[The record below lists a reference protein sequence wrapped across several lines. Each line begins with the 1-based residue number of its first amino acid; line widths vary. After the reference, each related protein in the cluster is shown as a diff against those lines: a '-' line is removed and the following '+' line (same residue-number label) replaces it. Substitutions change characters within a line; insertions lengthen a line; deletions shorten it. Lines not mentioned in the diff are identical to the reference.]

1 MYYNYNNL
9 FSRNAMFNFIIGER
23 GVGKTYGILKKVVK
37 DFIKTKD
44 VPIKRDPATNEILE
58 GPSQFVYLRRYKTE
72 LKNFKTIFE
81 PLVINGEFGDHE
93 ITVKGDKV
101 YVDNQLAGYGFA
113 ASNAVILK
121 SSTFPLVDTIIFDEF
136 IIDKGNLHYL
146 QNEVDKFL
154 EVYETIARMRDVKVY
169 FLGNAITIA
178 NPYFEYWDL
187 NIPFNSEFRTYRD
200 GLILVNY
207 IKNDLLQYKNLGKY
221 NENLYKALMNAPYLN
236 YNNYEILPDVDKVY
250 KGKNIYC
257 LWLTGDFKKDNEL
270 INLVEKTN
278 DLIFYFYDKN
288 NKKPEIL
295 DSGFE
300 YWLNKS
306 INTPV
311 EDVNINI
318 EFDLSNIVNQG
329 QTYILGDMP
338 KDITDIICKANSFIK
353 IEKDN
358 YEDLTI

>member
-1 MYYNYNNL
+1 MLKISDDVDVKTNQIINKTLNYYSSKIKNNNIVIFHQQDDTISMICYTLLKILQNQIHFTLYLYGKHKNTKDMYREDKNKFICKWKAKKLLKLENTILITPYNPIY
-9 FSRNAMFNFIIGER
+9 
-23 GVGKTYGILKKVVK
+23 KVVGEEK
-37 DFIKTKD
+37 
-44 VPIKRDPATNEILE
+44 
-58 GPSQFVYLRRYKTE
+58 
-72 LKNFKTIFE
+72 IF
-81 PLVINGEFGDHE
+81 N
-93 ITVKGDKV
+93 
-101 YVDNQLAGYGFA
+101 Y
-113 ASNAVILK
+113 
-121 SSTFPLVDTIIFDEF
+121 
-136 IIDKGNLHYL
+136 
-146 QNEVDKFL
+146 
-154 EVYETIARMRDVKVY
+154 
-169 FLGNAITIA
+169 
-178 NPYFEYWDL
+178 
-187 NIPFNSEFRTYRD
+187 FNSNNIIN
-200 GLILVNY
+200 LIEKFNYPELITAQIFYHINY
-207 IKNDLLQYKNLGKY
+207 IKNDLLQYKNLERDNKT
-221 NENLYKALMNAPYLN
+221 LYKALIDTPYLN
-236 YNNYEILPDVDKVY
+236 CNNCEILFGVDKVY

-318 EFDLSNIVNQG
+318 EFDLSNIVNKG
-329 QTYILGDMP
+329 YIYILGDMP

>member
-1 MYYNYNNL
+1 MVYLTKFIQQYNLNIDMLKISDDINIKTNQIINKTLNYYSSKIKNNNIVIFHQQDDTISMICYTLLKILQNQIHFTLYLYGKHKNTKDMYREDKNKFICKWKAKKLLKLENTILITPYNPIY
-9 FSRNAMFNFIIGER
+9 
-23 GVGKTYGILKKVVK
+23 KVVGEEK
-37 DFIKTKD
+37 
-44 VPIKRDPATNEILE
+44 
-58 GPSQFVYLRRYKTE
+58 
-72 LKNFKTIFE
+72 IF
-81 PLVINGEFGDHE
+81 N
-93 ITVKGDKV
+93 
-101 YVDNQLAGYGFA
+101 Y
-113 ASNAVILK
+113 
-121 SSTFPLVDTIIFDEF
+121 
-136 IIDKGNLHYL
+136 
-146 QNEVDKFL
+146 
-154 EVYETIARMRDVKVY
+154 
-169 FLGNAITIA
+169 
-178 NPYFEYWDL
+178 
-187 NIPFNSEFRTYRD
+187 FNSNNTIN
-200 GLILVNY
+200 LIEKFNYPELITAQIFYHINY

-288 NKKPEIL
+288 NKRPEIL

-311 EDVNINI
+311 EDININI
-318 EFDLSNIVNQG
+318 EFDLSNIVNKG
-329 QTYILGDMP
+329 QIYILGDMP

>member
-1 MYYNYNNL
+1 MVYLTKFIQQYNLNIDMLKISDDVDVKTNQIINKTLNYYSSKIKNNNIVIFHQQDDTISMICYTLLKILQNQIHFTLYLYGKHKNTKDMYREDKNKFICKWKAKKLLKLENTILITPYNPIY
-9 FSRNAMFNFIIGER
+9 
-23 GVGKTYGILKKVVK
+23 KVVGEEK
-37 DFIKTKD
+37 
-44 VPIKRDPATNEILE
+44 
-58 GPSQFVYLRRYKTE
+58 
-72 LKNFKTIFE
+72 IF
-81 PLVINGEFGDHE
+81 N
-93 ITVKGDKV
+93 
-101 YVDNQLAGYGFA
+101 Y
-113 ASNAVILK
+113 
-121 SSTFPLVDTIIFDEF
+121 
-136 IIDKGNLHYL
+136 
-146 QNEVDKFL
+146 
-154 EVYETIARMRDVKVY
+154 
-169 FLGNAITIA
+169 
-178 NPYFEYWDL
+178 
-187 NIPFNSEFRTYRD
+187 FNSNNIIN
-200 GLILVNY
+200 LIEKFNYPELITAQIFYHINY
-207 IKNDLLQYKNLGKY
+207 IKNDLLQYKNLERDNKT
-221 NENLYKALMNAPYLN
+221 LYKALIDTPYLN
-236 YNNYEILPDVDKVY
+236 CNNCEILFGVDKVY

-318 EFDLSNIVNQG
+318 EFDLSNIVNKG
-329 QTYILGDMP
+329 YIYILGDMP